1 MDTLLLS
8 FDIVGPVDVSGLP
21 VFCSLDTTEGS
32 DCFGHWIHECATFL
46 PKILKLK
53 SYYPGIKILLRT
65 KRRFKLNTLIDF
77 GFQESDI
84 AYSDTM
90 VPASACKCYSWHGD
104 MCLDRAHFLHGWV
117 MPADTNC
124 LTFIPHYTFTTA
136 TGISNT
142 LFLENVKEVKSEY
155 GVTQYAGPKT
165 IPILYLIRSRK
176 ENYASPT
183 ARIFANLDGFV
194 EMLQRHNVYILDI
207 DTLSSLKEQ
216 AAIVMRAKIIIHEY
230 GSATVNSTFF
240 SNNAHTLVLNTFH
253 QGESLI
259 KLFDHLIKENGTIW
273 ETFVSKYSW
282 QNIVIDL
289 EAFEARLIE
298 LKALYQL

>member
-8 FDIVGPVDVSGLP
+8 FDMIGPVDISGLP
-21 VFCSLDTTEGS
+21 VFCSLDTREGS

-53 SYYPGIKILLRT
+53 TYYPDIKILLHT

-77 GFQESDI
+77 GFQETDI
-84 AYSDTM
+84 VYSNTM
-90 VPASACKCYSWHGD
+90 VPASACKCYIWHGD
-104 MCLDRAHFLHGWV
+104 MCLDRTHNYHGWV
-117 MPADTNC
+117 MPEIQS
-124 LTFIPHYTFTTA
+124 LTFIPHYTFSTA
-136 TGISNT
+136 TGVSNT
-142 LFLENVKEVKSEY
+142 LFLENVKEFQSEY
-155 GVTQYAGPKT
+155 GVTQYTGPKT

-176 ENYASPT
+176 ENYSMN
-183 ARIFANLDGFV
+183 AREFANLDGFV
-194 EMLQRHNVYILDI
+194 DMIKRHNVYILDI

-240 SNNAHTLVLNTFH
+240 SKNAHTLLLNTFG
-253 QGESLI
+253 QGECLV

-273 ETFVSKYSW
+273 ESFKSKYAW
-282 QNIVIDL
+282 DNIVIDL
-289 EAFEARLIE
+289 QAFEARLIE